1 MSILLTTPIETY
13 CSLWVLQ
20 RKEQSVSNREA
31 ILSCSEVP
39 RRYLDATPE
48 RSWCGRRGCRGSEAG
63 NNLWGRLHHL
73 QSQWLFQT
81 ADWPWSNTYHHHHHH
96 PNADLHLLVSTLC
109 TVPPTWC
116 CKSERLKPLKG
127 CLQLTSEQQRHSAM
141 LTISSPLSSLGKWS
155 NNY

>member
-1 MSILLTTPIETY
+1 MSILLTTLMETY

-20 RKEQSVSNREA
+20 RKEQSVSNWEA

-81 ADWPWSNTYHHHHHH
+81 ADWPWMQ
-96 PNADLHLLVSTLC
+96 HLPPPPPPSQCWSSLAGINLV
-109 TVPPTWC
+109 
-116 CKSERLKPLKG
+116 
-127 CLQLTSEQQRHSAM
+127 HSATNLM
-141 LTISSPLSSLGKWS
+141 LQIWTAEAFEGLFAVDFRAAASFCNVDYFITSQLFG
-155 NNY
+155 